1 MENKTA
7 SLFVKK
13 FSPANAEHVMWLKQ
27 MSDQMTDLTDET
39 RMDLSHLVNT
49 NPMGVKMTN
58 PLDWVFVHFSLA
70 IEYTKAIFKG
80 EAWVPPQ
87 K

>member
-1 MENKTA
+1 MENATA
-7 SLFVKK
+7 SSFVHA
-13 FSPANAEHVMWLKQ
+13 FNPSEPEHVLWLKQ
-27 MSDQMTDLTDET
+27 MNTIMDTMTSNTRVDLVK
-39 RMDLSHLVNT
+39 MANT

-70 IEYTKAIFKG
+70 VAYTKAIFKG
-80 EAWVPPQ
+80 TAWVPQQ

>member
-13 FSPANAEHVMWLKQ
+13 FNPANMEHVIWLKQ
-27 MSDQMTDLTDET
+27 MSNQMENLTDQT
-39 RMDLSHLVNT
+39 KMDLAHLVNT

-58 PLDWVFVHFSLA
+58 PLDWVFIHFSLA
-70 IEYTKAIFKG
+70 VSYTKAIFKG